1 MEVNLKKESWHFKLN
16 KWSQRE
22 EPRHWSLCPYFWLT
36 VWNLII
42 APLRLP
48 FRAAEW
54 LGDRFI
60 KGSRVEGVVNRT
72 LDRVIMADTPVW
84 MQKIDR
90 WFDRN
95 SHIIRKIVLTVLL
108 LFLVSLFTAAVIFEG
123 WLAFLKFL
131 CIILVALAMTV
142 GTALVTV
149 GLDAIKHSEAWKM
162 LKGMWRS
169 FMDKACPGIIWE

>member
-16 KWSQRE
+16 KWSQRK

-36 VWNLII
+36 VWNLTI

-60 KGSRVEGVVNRT
+60 KGSRLDGAVNRT
-72 LDRVIMADTPVW
+72 LGRMVMADTPVW
-84 MQKIDR
+84 MQKTES

-95 SHIIRKIVLTVLL
+95 GHVLRKIWIGFMLL
-108 LFLVSLFTAAVIFEG
+108 LLASSFTAVVVSGG
-123 WLAFLKFL
+123 WLVLLKFL
-131 CIILVALAMTV
+131 GILLVAFVVLV
-142 GTALVTV
+142 GAALVTIGV
-149 GLDAIKHSEAWKM
+149 DEIKHSEAWKM